1 MKLHSFIYQK
11 IKTAFKNTQMCFFL
25 ISVKYGKKEQAL
37 KIGILYTDT
46 QLNRYRKKDQRRTR
60 FKSG

>member
-1 MKLHSFIYQK
+1 MKLHIFIYQK
-11 IKTAFKNTQMCFFL
+11 FRTAFKDTQKYFFL